1 MCLAPTDVPPSR
13 EGRSGHEEGV
23 CTRDATL
30 ALGLAA
36 CGDDDGRAGSGLR
49 GGEGGGTIRVALG
62 DIESVETLA
71 LFIALDRVRERGTE
85 VELVE
90 LSDEDLANQAVVGG
104 QADVG
109 LGAPYGLIQGS
120 GAPLRIFCQLQRLRF
135 FPVVDKAA
143 YPDWQALDGE
153 TLAVHSR
160 GSTSEALAHIIEQE
174 EGIEFGKVSFVPG
187 AEVRAT
193 ALLRGNVKAAHARH
207 PEQELRDGRG
217 AGQVPRPADAGDR
230 ASDEVLF
237 ANTEWLK
244 QNGQSAQVLLE
255 EILTVWRSIAKDPEF
270 VQKER
275 ERLGLAHDLPPE
287 LEKELVPYYRQGAEE
302 GLFTQDCGGEAAA
315 RDDFEF
321 YSAAGQ
327 LKGDPADLRV
337 EDFWSLDQLDAAVS
351 KVEAIGQLSG
361 HVGREPRR
369 PRRPGPTVPV
379 AWRPG
384 RAGPG
389 SCAPR
394 RSCSCSRCGSGAAA
408 RR

>member
-1 MCLAPTDVPPSR
+1 MKRVCALA
-13 EGRSGHEEGV
+13 
-23 CTRDATL
+23 ATL

-36 CGDDDGRAGSGLR
+36 CGDDDGGQAAG

-71 LFIALDRVRERGTE
+71 LFIALDRVRERGTK
-85 VELVE
+85 VDLVE

-109 LGAPYGLIQGS
+109 LGAPSGLIQGS

-143 YPDWQALDGE
+143 YPDWKALDGE

-160 GSTSEALAHIIEQE
+160 GSTSEALAHIIEKEQ
-174 EGIEFGKVSFVPG
+174 GIEFGKISFVPG

-193 ALLRGNVKAAHARH
+193 ALLRGNVKAALVDIPNKNYVMAQEPGKFHVLPT
-207 PEQELRDGRG
+207 PET
-217 AGQVPRPADAGDR
+217 A

-255 EILTVWRSIAKDPEF
+255 EILTVWRSIKKDPNF
-270 VQKER
+270 VQTER
-275 ERLGLAHDLPPE
+275 KRLGLARDLPPD
-287 LEKELVPYYRQGAEE
+287 LEKELVPYYRQGAQE

-315 RDDFEF
+315 KDDFTF

-327 LKGDPADLRV
+327 LKGDPAALKV
-337 EDFWSLDQLDAAVS
+337 EDFWSLDPIAPAVS
-351 KVEAIGQLSG
+351 KVE
-361 HVGREPRR
+361 
-369 PRRPGPTVPV
+369 
-379 AWRPG
+379 
-384 RAGPG
+384 
-389 SCAPR
+389 
-394 RSCSCSRCGSGAAA
+394 GSGS
-408 RR
+408 

>member
-1 MCLAPTDVPPSR
+1 MKRVCALA
-13 EGRSGHEEGV
+13 
-23 CTRDATL
+23 ATL

-36 CGDDDGRAGSGLR
+36 CGDDDGGQAAG

-71 LFIALDRVRERGTE
+71 LFIALDRVRERGTK
-85 VELVE
+85 VDLVE

-143 YPDWQALDGE
+143 YPDWKALDGE

-160 GSTSEALAHIIEQE
+160 GSTSEALAHIIEKEQ
-174 EGIEFGKVSFVPG
+174 GIEFGKVSFVPG

-193 ALLRGNVKAAHARH
+193 ALLRGNVKAALVDIPNKNYVMAQEPGKFHVLPT
-207 PEQELRDGRG
+207 PETS
-217 AGQVPRPADAGDR
+217 

-237 ANTEWLK
+237 ANTQWLK

-255 EILTVWRSIAKDPEF
+255 EILTVWRSIKKDPNF
-270 VQKER
+270 VQTER
-275 ERLGLAHDLPPE
+275 KRLGLARDLPPD
-287 LEKELVPYYRQGAEE
+287 LEKELVPYYRQGAQE

-315 RDDFEF
+315 KDDFTF
-321 YSAAGQ
+321 YSQAGQ
-327 LKGDPADLRV
+327 LKGDPAALKV
-337 EDFWSLDQLDAAVS
+337 EDFWSLDQIRPALS
-351 KVEAIGQLSG
+351 KVE
-361 HVGREPRR
+361 
-369 PRRPGPTVPV
+369 
-379 AWRPG
+379 
-384 RAGPG
+384 
-389 SCAPR
+389 
-394 RSCSCSRCGSGAAA
+394 GSGS
-408 RR
+408 

>member
-1 MCLAPTDVPPSR
+1 MKRVCALA
-13 EGRSGHEEGV
+13 
-23 CTRDATL
+23 ATL

-36 CGDDDGRAGSGLR
+36 CGGDDESGGGQAAG

-71 LFIALDRVRERGTE
+71 LFIALDRVRERGTK
-85 VELVE
+85 VNLVE
-90 LSDEDLANQAVVGG
+90 LADEDLANQAVVGG

-143 YPDWQALDGE
+143 YPDWQAMDGK

-174 EGIEFGKVSFVPG
+174 QGIEFGKVSFVPG

-193 ALLRGNVKAAHARH
+193 ALLRGNVKAALLDIPNKNFVMSEEPGKFHVL
-207 PEQELRDGRG
+207 PTPDT
-217 AGQVPRPADAGDR
+217 R

-237 ANTEWLK
+237 ANTKWLE
-244 QNGQSAQVLLE
+244 QNQQSAQVLLE
-255 EILTVWRSIAKDPEF
+255 EILTVWRSIAKDPNF
-270 VQKER
+270 VQTER
-275 ERLGLAHDLPPE
+275 KRLGLARDLPAD

-315 RDDFEF
+315 KDDFTF

-327 LKGDPADLRV
+327 LKGNPANLRV
-337 EDFWSLDQLDAAVS
+337 EDFWSLAQSRAAVA
-351 KVEAIGQLSG
+351 KLEQSG
-361 HVGREPRR
+361 
-369 PRRPGPTVPV
+369 
-379 AWRPG
+379 
-384 RAGPG
+384 
-389 SCAPR
+389 S
-394 RSCSCSRCGSGAAA
+394 
-408 RR
+408 

>member
-1 MCLAPTDVPPSR
+1 MKRVCALA
-13 EGRSGHEEGV
+13 
-23 CTRDATL
+23 ATL

-36 CGDDDGRAGSGLR
+36 CGDDDGGQAAG

-62 DIESVETLA
+62 DIESVETLG
-71 LFIALDRVRERGTE
+71 LFIALERVRQRGTK
-85 VELVE
+85 VDLIE

-120 GAPLRIFCQLQRLRF
+120 GAPLRIFCQLQQLRF

-153 TLAVHSR
+153 TIAVHSR
-160 GSTSEALAHIIEQE
+160 GSTSEALAHIIEEE

-193 ALLRGNVKAAHARH
+193 ALLRGNVKAAMLDIPNKNYVTSEEPDKFHDLPT
-207 PEQELRDGRG
+207 PET
-217 AGQVPRPADAGDR
+217 R

-244 QNGQSAQVLLE
+244 ANEQSAQVLLE
-255 EILTVWRSIAKDPEF
+255 EILTVWRSIKENPQF
-270 VQKER
+270 VQDER
-275 ERLGLAHDLPPE
+275 ERLGLAKDLPAE
-287 LEKELVPYYRQGAEE
+287 LEKELVPYYEQGAEE

-321 YSAAGQ
+321 YGAAGQ
-327 LKGDPADLRV
+327 LKGEPAELQV
-337 EDFWSLDQLDAAVS
+337 EDFWSLEQLDAAVS
-351 KVEAIGQLSG
+351 KV
-361 HVGREPRR
+361 
-369 PRRPGPTVPV
+369 
-379 AWRPG
+379 G
-384 RAGPG
+384 RAGG
-389 SCAPR
+389 
-394 RSCSCSRCGSGAAA
+394 
-408 RR
+408 